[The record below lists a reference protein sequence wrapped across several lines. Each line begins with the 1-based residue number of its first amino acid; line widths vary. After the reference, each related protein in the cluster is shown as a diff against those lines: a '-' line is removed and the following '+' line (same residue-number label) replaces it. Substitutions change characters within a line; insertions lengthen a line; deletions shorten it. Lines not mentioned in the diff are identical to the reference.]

1 MDTKQEI
8 FNLVIHEY
16 CPDDME
22 SWDCIISFEVASTVA
37 DPADALEDAVTEYME
52 QMKDSLEE
60 DEKITWRDIRKNMPN
75 ELFAKHGLYRRD
87 VTNRVES
94 VFCDAVPYAEEE

>member
-1 MDTKQEI
+1 METKQEI

-52 QMKDSLEE
+52 QMKASLEE
-60 DEKITWRDIRKNMPN
+60 DEKITWRDISRKMPN
-75 ELFAKHGLYRRD
+75 EIFAKHCLYRRD
-87 VTNRVES
+87 VINRVETVDS
-94 VFCDAVPYAEEE
+94 DDVPYAEEK